1 MKYFSFSSLS
11 RVRLPVKQVCL
22 STRRGFTLIEI
33 LIAMAVFSLM
43 MASVSQI
50 FSTTFIGYRNTRA
63 VQRDIDNAQY
73 SLNIL
78 AKELRTSSIVVG
90 SGSVTDVRFF
100 DHSQGKCFRYR
111 ISGGNLQVA
120 SADTTDAAACLG
132 ATLSAFTTIST
143 GVVTGSFQVTPS
155 AASLVGRVTI
165 SLDISEGSTHHARI
179 QTSVSLRDFSV
190 SGI

>member
-1 MKYFSFSSLS
+1 MKYFSRMWRVSLKA
-11 RVRLPVKQVCL
+11 KQVCL
-22 STRRGFTLIEI
+22 SKKRGFTLIEA
-33 LIAMAVFSLM
+33 LVAMAVFSLM
-43 MASVSQI
+43 MASVTQI
-50 FSTTFIGYRNTRA
+50 FSTTFLGYRNTRA

-90 SGSVTDVRFF
+90 SGNVSDVRFY

-111 ISGGNLQVA
+111 VNGGNLQVA
-120 SADTTDAAACLG
+120 SADTTDTASCLS
-132 ATLSAFTTIST
+132 ASLSAFTTIST

-155 AASLVGRVTI
+155 AANLVGKVTI